1 MEPPGG
7 AATRKQTQD
16 LPTHTVLK
24 VTENKKGGLACP
36 DSEAIEL
43 HPSKPEDPGR
53 KKKKKNSLKEEKRHQ
68 RGKVIE
74 SSDYESQ
81 L

>member
-1 MEPPGG
+1 MEPLGG

-16 LPTHTVLK
+16 LPTHTVSK
-24 VTENKKGGLACP
+24 VTEKAQRLLSSILPNQNIRGG
-36 DSEAIEL
+36 
-43 HPSKPEDPGR
+43 
-53 KKKKKNSLKEEKRHQ
+53 KKKKNSLKEEKRDK